1 MIFGWPMLV
10 SVTGRKSTMCPREW
24 PLVKALAGIAMKAVF
39 PLQHFPAVCLQI
51 TLLRYLIIRMT
62 VTAVLQ
68 SSEGSYIAARSFLH
82 YMAITSVVIILPAMS
97 G

>member
-10 SVTGRKSTMCPREW
+10 SVTGRKSTTCPREW
-24 PLVKALAGIAMKAVF
+24 PLVRALAGIAMKAAF

-51 TLLRYLIIRMT
+51 TLLQYLIIRMT

-68 SSEGSYIAARSFLH
+68 SSEGSFIAAPGFPP
-82 YMAITSVVIILPAMS
+82 YMAITSVVIILPVMS